1 MTTSNTTSTRKPT
14 KRDRYNDLLAIPAV
28 AANADLVEFINHE
41 IELLNRKNVTK
52 DGEKRLTKTQT
63 ENAKIAEEILSYME
77 INHLYAPAD
86 LIKLVPACAEYS
98 VPKVSAVVRPLV
110 DDGKIEKVNDK
121 RKVYY
126 KLA

>member
-1 MTTSNTTSTRKPT
+1 MTNTTKKIT
-14 KRDRYNDLLAIPAV
+14 KRDRYNALLRIPAV
-28 AANADLVEFINHE
+28 QADPEMVKFIEHE
-41 IELLNRKNVTK
+41 IDLLNRKNTTK

-63 ENAKIAEEILSYME
+63 ENAKVAEEILSYME
-77 INHLYAPAD
+77 IDHLYAPAD

-110 DDGKIEKVNDK
+110 DENKIVKVNDK

>member
-1 MTTSNTTSTRKPT
+1 MTNTTKKIT
-14 KRDRYNDLLAIPAV
+14 KRDRFNALLRIPAV
-28 AANADLVEFINHE
+28 QADPEMVEFIERE
-41 IELLNRKNVTK
+41 IDLLNRKNTTK

-63 ENAKIAEEILSYME
+63 ENAKVAEEILSYME
-77 INHLYAPAD
+77 IDHLYAPAD

-110 DDGKIEKVNDK
+110 DENKIVKVNDK

>member
-1 MTTSNTTSTRKPT
+1 MTNTTKKIT
-14 KRDRYNDLLAIPAV
+14 KRDRYNALLSIPAV
-28 AANADLVEFINHE
+28 ANDPEMVEFIEHE
-41 IELLNRKNVTK
+41 IDLLNRKNTTK

-63 ENAKIAEEILSYME
+63 ENAKVAEEILSYME

-110 DDGKIEKVNDK
+110 DEGKIEKVNDK

>member
-1 MTTSNTTSTRKPT
+1 MTNTTKKIT
-14 KRDRYNDLLAIPAV
+14 KRDRYNALLRIPAV
-28 AANADLVEFINHE
+28 QADPEMVEFIEHE
-41 IELLNRKNVTK
+41 IDLLNRKNTTK

-63 ENAKIAEEILSYME
+63 ENAKVAEEILSYME

-110 DDGKIEKVNDK
+110 DEGKIEKVNDK

>member
-1 MTTSNTTSTRKPT
+1 MTNTTKKIT
-14 KRDRYNDLLAIPAV
+14 KRDRYNALLRIPAV
-28 AANADLVEFINHE
+28 QADPEMVEFIEHE
-41 IELLNRKNVTK
+41 IELLNRKNTTK

>member
-1 MTTSNTTSTRKPT
+1 MTNTTKKIT
-14 KRDRYNDLLAIPAV
+14 KRDRFNALLRIPAV
-28 AANADLVEFINHE
+28 QADPEMVEFIEHE
-41 IELLNRKNVTK
+41 IDLLNRKNTTK

-63 ENAKIAEEILSYME
+63 ENAKVAEEILSYME
-77 INHLYAPAD
+77 IDHLYAPAD

-110 DDGKIEKVNDK
+110 DEGKIEKVNDK

>member
-1 MTTSNTTSTRKPT
+1 MTNTTKKFT
-14 KRDRYNDLLAIPAV
+14 KRDNFNRLLNEYDLTP
-28 AANADLVEFINHE
+28 DLVEFIEHE
-41 IELLNRKNVTK
+41 IELLNRKNTTK

-63 ENAKIAEEILSYME
+63 ENAKVAEEILAYME
-77 INHLYAPAD
+77 IDHLYAPAD

-110 DDGKIEKVNDK
+110 DENKIVKVNDK

>member
-1 MTTSNTTSTRKPT
+1 MTTSNTTTRKPT
-14 KRDRYNDLLAIPAV
+14 KRDRYNALLAIPAV
-28 AANADLVEFINHE
+28 AADADLVEFINHE
-41 IELLNRKNVTK
+41 IDLLNRKNMTK
-52 DGEKRLTKTQT
+52 DGEKKLTKTQT
-63 ENAKIAEEILSYME
+63 ENAKVAEEILSYME
-77 INHLYAPAD
+77 IDHLYAPAD

-110 DDGKIEKVNDK
+110 DDNKIVKVNDK

>member
-1 MTTSNTTSTRKPT
+1 MTNTTKKIT
-14 KRDRYNDLLAIPAV
+14 KRDRFNALLRIPAV
-28 AANADLVEFINHE
+28 QADPEMVKFIEHE
-41 IELLNRKNVTK
+41 IELLNRKNTTK

-77 INHLYAPAD
+77 IDHLYAPAD

-110 DDGKIEKVNDK
+110 DENKIVKVNDK

>member
-1 MTTSNTTSTRKPT
+1 MTNATKKIT
-14 KRDRYNDLLAIPAV
+14 KRDRYNALLRIPAV
-28 AANADLVEFINHE
+28 ANDPEMVEFIEHE
-41 IELLNRKNVTK
+41 IDLLNRKNTTK

-63 ENAKIAEEILSYME
+63 ENAKVAEEILSYME

-110 DDGKIEKVNDK
+110 DEGKIEKVNDK

>member
-1 MTTSNTTSTRKPT
+1 MTNTTKKIT
-14 KRDRYNDLLAIPAV
+14 KRDRYNALLSIPAV
-28 AANADLVEFINHE
+28 ANDPEMVEFIEHE
-41 IELLNRKNVTK
+41 IDLLNRKNTTK

-63 ENAKIAEEILSYME
+63 ENAKVAEEILSYME
-77 INHLYAPAD
+77 IDHLYAPAD

-98 VPKVSAVVRPLV
+98 VPKISAVVRPLV
-110 DDGKIEKVNDK
+110 DDNKIVKVNDK

>member
-1 MTTSNTTSTRKPT
+1 MTNTTKKIT
-14 KRDRYNDLLAIPAV
+14 KRDRYNALLRIPAV
-28 AANADLVEFINHE
+28 QADPEMVEFIEHE
-41 IELLNRKNVTK
+41 IDLLNRKNTTK

-63 ENAKIAEEILSYME
+63 ENAKVAEEILSYME
-77 INHLYAPAD
+77 IDHLYAPAD

-110 DDGKIEKVNDK
+110 DENKIVKVNDK

>member
-1 MTTSNTTSTRKPT
+1 MTNTTKKIT
-14 KRDRYNDLLAIPAV
+14 KRDNFNRLLNEYDLTP
-28 AANADLVEFINHE
+28 DLVEFIEHE
-41 IELLNRKNVTK
+41 IELLNRKNTTK

-63 ENAKIAEEILSYME
+63 ENAKVAEEILSYME
-77 INHLYAPAD
+77 IDHLYAPAD

-110 DDGKIEKVNDK
+110 DENKIVKVNDK